1 MTMKRAALALTCLLP
16 LIASCGPIPVAQA
29 EKICLERARLAQ
41 QPRGSVAV
49 GANSNGQI
57 ETAFDVTISADY
69 LQGRDPSDVFNGCVK
84 GRSGQFPSTPLYAQ
98 PGWNG

>member
-1 MTMKRAALALTCLLP
+1 MKRAALALTCLLP
-16 LIASCGPIPVAQA
+16 LLACGPIPVAQA

-84 GRSGQFPSTPLYAQ
+84 GRSGQFPATPLYSQ